1 MIRLCIARALFG
13 AMSSFHLFSIHLW
26 INANIANRCAQKT
39 GCRRMFE
46 GQTKARSV
54 RVCAGVGER
63 VGATEGVPA
72 DILVQSK
79 D

>member
-1 MIRLCIARALFG
+1 MIRLCTARALFG
-13 AMSSFHLFSIHLW
+13 AVSSLHSFSIHLW
-26 INANIANRCAQKT
+26 INATIANRCALKT

-46 GQTKARSV
+46 GRTKVRSV
-54 RVCAGVGER
+54 RVCVGER
-63 VGATEGVPA
+63 VGGTEGVPA